1 MDWSSHPF
9 LGSRRSDSKLV
20 KSLLRRA
27 VAWLPCAMYAGLTKP
42 RARERDSGVNMS
54 LGDEHRAP
62 MQ

>member
-1 MDWSSHPF
+1 
-9 LGSRRSDSKLV
+9 
-20 KSLLRRA
+20 LLRRA